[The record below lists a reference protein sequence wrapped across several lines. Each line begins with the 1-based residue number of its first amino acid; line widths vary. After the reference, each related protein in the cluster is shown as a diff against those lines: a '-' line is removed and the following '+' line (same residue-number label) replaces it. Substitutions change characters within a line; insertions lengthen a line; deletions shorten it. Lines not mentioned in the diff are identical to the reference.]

1 MVDKEKAALE
11 KIKKLEEAIAKK
23 KALLV
28 RVKGSLSQKERKAR
42 TRKLIEIGGLVDIAG
57 LTDSDHGF
65 ILGVLLKARDISP
78 TSEKYQ
84 ELKSKGDSLLKEREK
99 ARNKKND

>member
-28 RVKGSLSQKERKAR
+28 REKGRLTQKERKAR
-42 TRKLIEIGGLVDIAG
+42 TRKLIEIGSLAEIAQIQDRE
-57 LTDSDHGF
+57 LGF
-65 ILGVLLKARDISP
+65 LLGVFLYGRDISP
-78 TSEKYQ
+78 TSARFED
-84 ELKSKGDSLLKEREK
+84 LKSNGDALLKESKK
-99 ARNKKND
+99 ARKKGNG